1 MLRELQDLLAQLY
14 GLDPS
19 LDVRDYLVTD
29 AALVRYW
36 EGRDGRDIDE
46 KLLVVQSPDALEL
59 ALFLEPRLLERLE
72 AMNPLQ
78 SLGRDCLADFCLVLE
93 GISHFVYLT
102 WNAAADRCV
111 TRLELEMQAEVDKY
125 VSARTLL
132 NQPSRSEPDHDLL
145 SVLFDEPKF
154 DASLSGQELERYEH
168 ATRFAGWYCR
178 SLETRFAAGL
188 PDDSM
193 LQDLRKF
200 YRLPQPDKLSHIHRA
215 AYA

>member
-1 MLRELQDLLAQLY
+1 MLREIQDLLAQLY
-14 GLDPS
+14 GIAPS

-29 AALVRYW
+29 AALVNAW
-36 EGRDGRDIDE
+36 EGQGGRDVDE
-46 KLLVVQSPDALEL
+46 KLLVVQSPDAIEL

-72 AMNPLQ
+72 AVNPLQ
-78 SLGRDCLADFCLVLE
+78 SLDRDSLADFCLVLE
-93 GISHFVYLT
+93 GVSHFVYLT

-132 NQPSRSEPDHDLL
+132 NQPCRTVSADDLL

-154 DASLSGQELERYEH
+154 HDSLSVQELERYEH
-168 ATRFAGWYCR
+168 ATRFASWYCR
-178 SLETRFAAGL
+178 SLEARFAAGL

-193 LQDLRKF
+193 LKEIRTF
-200 YRLPQPDKLSHIHRA
+200 YRLPQADKLSHIHST
-215 AYA
+215 AYG